1 MFASKY
7 LLCPLAGVLALRARR
22 QILGGHVIFAARF
35 SDGLAAKAEY
45 AQWANA
51 VADRSW

>member
-7 LLCPLAGVLALRARR
+7 LLCPLAGALALRARR
-22 QILGGHVIFAARF
+22 QILGGYVIFVARR
-35 SDGLAAKAEY
+35 SDGLAAEAEY

-51 VADRSW
+51 VADPSW